1 MAISKKAKRK
11 QKTSKRKTELPE
23 FKIFKRKAQPLPEV
37 KNIKVRYA
45 LIPPFAGVNIGWDQE
60 KNEMV
65 YKVSEPELTDSE
77 KQTKDKIVNG
87 LLEVLDIELSAI
99 KNKGEAI
106 GYLEG
111 NVKKILEEY
120 QINLSNRSYLK
131 IMYYI
136 FRDFVGL
143 NEIEP
148 ILQDPYIEDI
158 SCDGVGIPIYV
169 VHRRYGSIKTNVVYN
184 DIKQLTEFVVK
195 IAERSGR
202 FISYAEP
209 LLDGS
214 LPDGSRVQASFAKD
228 VTTRG
233 PSFTIRKFSQI
244 PLSPID
250 LINRKTVSSE
260 VLAYLWLAVEN
271 GASVLI
277 AGGAGTGKTTILN
290 VLSMFIPPTAK
301 VVSIEDSVTG
311 DSKIIIKE
319 NEKIRNITIKEFVDK
334 KIDAEVMTLDEKGK
348 IIWVKPSSHIKHKVK
363 KDIYEVLTSTGR
375 KVKVTQDHSL
385 FTLGENNELAEI
397 KPYELKEKES
407 FIAVPRSLPILGTE
421 INQINIM
428 HHLEHFKEDFIQGEP
443 IKKLLEKNTCKELK
457 IEKERYRWW
466 KKHNIIKIE
475 EFLKLN
481 VQPFTD
487 EELKQLK
494 IKSKNTSSI
503 PIIFK
508 ISKEFLE
515 FCGLWLG
522 DGSYDNYNRNAVI
535 ISNIDYECREIFK
548 RIANYIGAN
557 YSLMSDKGVSL
568 RLHSTVFYKFMKNV
582 LKFNGYSN
590 TKKIPEFIF
599 NLSND
604 QIKHFI
610 RGYFS
615 ADGCVKKNEVS
626 CASQSLELL
635 ETLQTLF
642 LRLDIIVRINDF
654 NRKDKCINMSISSFE
669 NINKYKEIGFL
680 QERKNLLLG
689 SFKSKSHHTVSDVI
703 PLSLNK
709 LSELNKISYVK
720 LQYPYM
726 MQWQNIGREYMQKIS
741 PNGSEFNDLSH
752 NDILWDKVKKIKK
765 VSSEEIEVFD
775 LTIPKHEK
783 FICNNIIVHN
793 TRELNLTHENWVP
806 AVTRISFMKGVGEVS
821 MFDLLRASFRQTPDY
836 VIVGEI
842 RGKEAYVM
850 FQGMASGIPAMGTMH
865 AGRVE
870 DVIYRLET
878 PPINLSPSLVDT
890 LDLIIIMTHAR
901 EKGESARRVKEIDE
915 IQSVDAETGK
925 AREVRYYYWLSDKDD
940 FGRYAGDSWF
950 LQELSRIKGQNIN
963 DLRKEIEKRKAVLD
977 WMQKKRIT
985 YFKDVALLF
994 SEYYKDPKNILER
1007 AGVIKKRIVHN
1018 RKQKKKAKK

>member
-1 MAISKKAKRK
+1 MAKKIKKKQKISKK
-11 QKTSKRKTELPE
+11 QELPK
-23 FKIFKRKAQPLPEV
+23 FKIFKRKVKPLPEL
-37 KNIKVRYA
+37 KKIKIRYA
-45 LIPPFAGVNIGWDQE
+45 LIPPFAGVNIKW
-60 KNEMV
+60 NEETSETL
-65 YKVSEPELTDSE
+65 YSVSEPELTDDE
-77 KQTKDKIVNG
+77 KQIKDRIVNG
-87 LLEVLDIELSAI
+87 LLEILDIELSAI

-106 GYLEG
+106 EYLEG

-120 QINLSNRSYLK
+120 QIDLPNRSYLK

-143 NEIEP
+143 NKIEP
-148 ILQDPYIEDI
+148 LLQDPYIEDI
-158 SCDGVGIPIYV
+158 SCDGTGVPIYII
-169 VHRRYGSIKTNVVYN
+169 HRKYGSIKTNIAYN
-184 DIKQLTEFVVK
+184 DAKELSEFVVK
-195 IAERSGR
+195 LAERAGR

-209 LLDGS
+209 LLDGT

-233 PSFTIRKFSQI
+233 PSFTIRKFVQI

-260 VLAYLWLAVEN
+260 ILAYLWLAVEN
-271 GASVLI
+271 GASILI

-319 NEKIRNITIKEFVDK
+319 NEKIKNITIKEFVDK

-348 IIWVKPSSHIKHKVK
+348 IIWVKPSNHIKHKVK

-375 KVKVTQDHSL
+375 NVRVTQDHSL

-407 FIAVPRSLPILGTE
+407 FIAVPRLLPILGTE
-421 INQINIM
+421 VNQINIM

-443 IKKLLEKNTCKELK
+443 IKKLLEKYTCKELGV
-457 IEKERYRWW
+457 EKERYRWW
-466 KKHNIIKIE
+466 KNHNIIKIE

-481 VQPFTD
+481 AQPFTD

-503 PIIFK
+503 PIIFR

-582 LKFNGYSN
+582 LNFDGYSN

-599 NLSND
+599 NLSNY

-635 ETLQTLF
+635 EDLLTLF

-669 NINKYKEIGFL
+669 NTNKYKEIGFL

-709 LSELNKISYVK
+709 LSELNKISNVK

-726 MQWQNIGREYMQKIS
+726 MQWQNIGRDYMQKIA

-783 FICNNIIVHN
+783 FLCNNIIVHN

-806 AVTRISFMKGVGEVS
+806 SVTRVSFMKGVGEVS
-821 MFDLLRASFRQTPDY
+821 MFDLLRSSFRQTPDY

-890 LDLIIIMTHAR
+890 LDLVVLMTHAR

-915 IQSVDAETGK
+915 IQSVDAATGK
-925 AREVRYYYWLSDKDD
+925 SREVRYYYWLPDKDN
-940 FGRYAGDSWF
+940 FGKFAGDSWF
-950 LQELSRIKGQNIN
+950 LQELSRTKGVSIN
-963 DLRKEIEKRKAVLD
+963 DLKKEIEKRMLLLE
-977 WMQKKRIT
+977 WMQKKGIA
-985 YFKDVALLF
+985 YFKDVAILF
-994 SEYYKDPKNILER
+994 SEYYKDPKKVLER
-1007 AGVIKKRIVHN
+1007 VGVIKKRKVP
-1018 RKQKKKAKK
+1018 KKKHKKKSKK